1 MATDKNINNRNAF
14 KTPEGYFDSFEG
26 RLMQSIK
33 GSEAGGLSRI
43 KKSMI
48 VPWIG
53 MAAAFL
59 IIALVYNFLPKQLF
73 EHEQDSRADII
84 QQIEQSAVEWF
95 NEYELM
101 EYLTNDADADLELY
115 PDSLFFKNI
124 KEEDIIMLT
133 LMY

>member
-1 MATDKNINNRNAF
+1 
-14 KTPEGYFDSFEG
+14 
-26 RLMQSIK
+26 
-33 GSEAGGLSRI
+33 
-43 KKSMI
+43 MI

-73 EHEQDSRADII
+73 EREQDSRADII